1 MSDVMIAARNLSKS
15 FKLYPRSLDR
25 LAEWATLGRVSR
37 HSDFWALQDFD
48 LEVKSGQ
55 CVGIIGP
62 NGAGKSTLL
71 KILSGTLSP
80 TAGTFEVHGKVL
92 SLLELGTGFNPE
104 LTGRQNIIETASLL
118 GFPSDYALQRM
129 DDIEE
134 FAGLGAFFDRPIKIY
149 SSGMAVRLCFSMFA
163 FMEPDVLIIDEA
175 LSVGDAAFQRKC
187 FRRIEEMIRNEQRA
201 VIIVS
206 HDTHAITKFCDEV
219 IWLNQGQIRLSGEP
233 VEVVEVYLRHMLSHG
248 DVTLQQV
255 AVKALCHPRPGSMFG
270 IPAAGL
276 LSRCEAAVIYPS
288 HGMELLGVWLENKE
302 GTVTPV
308 IEVDQPFV
316 ICCAFRFLEGCNSP
330 IFGTRLA
337 TIRGDLI
344 LGTNTQMQGMETVA
358 YQASQIEVI
367 RWPVASGLGVG
378 DYFIS
383 CGCSKKGNPEQFFL
397 REVDAYQFS
406 VQGLVRSVGLC
417 SLTGRPMLQ
426 SSP

>member
-1 MSDVMIAARNLSKS
+1 MNDVMIAARNLSKS

-37 HSDFWALQDFD
+37 HADFWALEGFN
-48 LEVKSGQ
+48 LEVKRGQ

-104 LTGRQNIIETASLL
+104 LTGRQNIIETAALL

-149 SSGMAVRLCFSMFA
+149 SSGMVVRLCFSMFA

-187 FRRIEEMIRNEQRA
+187 FRRMEEMIRNEQRA

-206 HDTHAITKFCDEV
+206 HDTHAITKFCDQV
-219 IWLNQGQIRLSGEP
+219 IWLNQGRIRMYGEP
-233 VEVVEVYLRHMLSHG
+233 VEVVEVYLRHMLSYG
-248 DVTLQQV
+248 GGGQQIT
-255 AVKALCHPRPGSMFG
+255 AKMPRPSSPGTLG
-270 IPAAGL
+270 ILADKL
-276 LSRCEAAVIYPS
+276 LPRCEAAVIYPS
-288 HGMELLGVWLENKE
+288 HGMELLGVWLEDKE
-302 GTVTPV
+302 GDVTPV
-308 IEVDQPFV
+308 VGVDQPFV
-316 ICCAFRFLEGCNSP
+316 ICCAFRFLEGCDSP
-330 IFGTRLA
+330 VFGTRIT
-337 TIRGDLI
+337 TIRGDLV
-344 LGTNTQMQGMETVA
+344 LGTNTQMQGMETTA
-358 YQASQIEVI
+358 YEAGQIEVI

-383 CGCSKKGNPEQFFL
+383 CGCSRKDSPEQFFL

-406 VQGLVRSVGLC
+406 IQGLVRSAGLC
-417 SLTGRPMLQ
+417 SLTGRPILQ
-426 SSP
+426 SCS